1 MFAIDNVLNQKA
13 TSLMNFGG
21 TYMPLMYTYPQDE
34 LLACR
39 TGAWLGSF
47 LNLSPVYDISG
58 PDAVEFLNYVSVN
71 RDYSKMKVGGSR
83 HTIICNEK
91 GQMMADGVLMRKEE
105 NLYRTYWLAPVIAFY
120 AETLDYDVQ
129 GKWVYDEFFIQIDGP
144 KSLEIMEKVS
154 GKDLHDLKFARHTD
168 IVVAG
173 VPTTIHRLGMSGCLA
188 YEMHG
193 DMSKLETV
201 YEAIM
206 EAGEEF
212 GIKRLGW
219 MNYCRN
225 HTQGGYPN
233 QWIHY
238 YYPTL
243 LENEEMKQY
252 IAEHSGY
259 NIMMNAYNFYGSA
272 SDDIQNAFVTPFDV
286 KWEYLINYDH
296 DFIGKDALLKIKEDP
311 KRTVVTL
318 EWDPADIGACFAE
331 QFKGKFTLPFDD
343 ISNMADGAMVD
354 FFVISKIMN
363 GDKMVGVATGR
374 ERDFYHNTMI
384 SLAFLDKEHAVEGTE
399 LTVLWGTNP
408 KTVFPIKV
416 KVAQFPY
423 YNEEFRNET
432 FDTSNIP
439 RRF

>member
-243 LENEEMKQY
+243 LESEEMKQY

-296 DFIGKDALLKIKEDP
+296 DFIGKDALLKIKENP
-311 KRTVVTL
+311 KRTIVTL
-318 EWDPADIGACFAE
+318 EWDPADVGACFAE

-354 FFVISKIMN
+354 FFVISKIMV

-374 ERDFYHNTMI
+374 ERDFYHITMI
-384 SLAFLDKEHAVEGTE
+384 SLAFLDMEYAVEGTE

-408 KTVFPIKV
+408 ETVFPIKV